1 MANKPAIRAAVFASG
16 NGSNA
21 ENILRR
27 CKEMADIDIALVLTD
42 QPKAGVIE
50 RAKKFGTPCK
60 VIAKPKGA
68 SKDDHEKA
76 ILDTL
81 ALNGVEWIFLAGYMR
96 ILSPAFLRKFYDDKL
111 GVNRVVN
118 IHPSLLPAFP
128 GTDSYLQ
135 AYNTG
140 VKIAGVTLHF
150 VDETIDGGPIILQR
164 SFDRDENE
172 EFDEFRARGM
182 RLEYEIYAEFLRHLI
197 AGTWSVENIRG
208 TNRRIVCLGKKKA
221 S

>member
-1 MANKPAIRAAVFASG
+1 
-16 NGSNA
+16 
-21 ENILRR
+21 
-27 CKEMADIDIALVLTD
+27 MADIDIALVLTD

-50 RAKKFGTPCK
+50 RAKKFGTPCE

-68 SKDDHEKA
+68 SKEDHEKA

-150 VDETIDGGPIILQR
+150 VDESIDGGPIILQR

-182 RLEYEIYAEFLRHLI
+182 RLEYEIYAEFLCHLI

-208 TNRRIVCLGKKKA
+208 TNCRIVCLGKKKA